1 MRMDGLVLMSK
12 FIRDFSPQRKSTFF
26 YVFLLLLFLFFL
38 PQKSVS
44 QSQKNSSFVARI
56 FVMIDGQESGEE
68 IGELI
73 PIKEGEPF
81 SLKKISQSIKQIYTT
96 GLFSDVQVSKEGDQ
110 EILLTFHLTRRLFIR
125 KIVFKGNKK
134 FPSKKLKDGLLS
146 LREGSFFMEKKLSR
160 TVEELKNA
168 LYREGYF
175 NPEIKVDTKR
185 VAKSSSVD
193 VFFEIHSA
201 RKFIIRT
208 IAFSGEKIL
217 PEAELKKEMKSKE
230 GKVYIPSVFDED
242 ITRLQEVYD
251 SMNYQRAEIE
261 VEEKRFDEKEGC
273 VDLILKIIPHEKIEI
288 IVKGAQ
294 VPLDLLKPIWEARIF
309 EEWGQTEGHA
319 KILSYMREKGYLQC
333 SVTSFVEKVDDEL
346 RVVYEVIPREKYKI
360 QEISFEGLKY
370 FTPSQLEKE
379 LGIMGKTPFIDRI
392 DGARLFDLP
401 EEIGFL
407 YKTKGFPNTSVDFT
421 FPLLGGK
428 RVKALI
434 NIEEGNQE
442 KIQKIDF
449 QGVRSVDRKTI
460 LEQIGSFEGG
470 PFFQL
475 NVQKDI
481 GKLENFYL
489 NQGIRGTEIEARVE
503 RTGEDLFS
511 VVFAVSEGKKVEI
524 ENIVITG
531 NVVTKRSV
539 IIRELRIK
547 EGDYAFYEK
556 IRESKRRLENLGVFT
571 QVRIEEIPLSSEKGN
586 LVINVREGERNYAAV
601 GIGLETKT
609 EPQSNVW
616 NTAIIPRGTAE
627 YIRSNILG
635 SAAQL
640 SLIGQF
646 SLKEKRGVISWEQP
660 YFFGNPMATY
670 LNAWWEMEERR
681 SFSYERRGISL
692 TGIHSLSENMM
703 LLLTL
708 RWVRTELFNL
718 KIEPSE
724 VDRQQRPFS
733 VTSVSGS
740 FIWDRRDDPFNP
752 AAGSF
757 LSFAFEWAYPLF
769 KVEYYYLKSFLKH
782 QQFIPV
788 FPRVTFS
795 WISRLGLGEGK
806 IPIHERFFAGG
817 SNSFRGA
824 EFDELGPK
832 DSLSQVPVGGKALF
846 LLNFELSF
854 PLLSAVEN
862 LSGAVFYD
870 KGSVFTGVK
879 DLSLSQLRDALG
891 IGIRYRTPLGPVRLE
906 LGWNLNPR
914 EEEKRFLVFITI
926 GNVF

>member
-1 MRMDGLVLMSK
+1 VITGNVVTKRSVI
-12 FIRDFSPQRKSTFF
+12 IR
-26 YVFLLLLFLFFL
+26 
-38 PQKSVS
+38 
-44 QSQKNSSFVARI
+44 
-56 FVMIDGQESGEE
+56 
-68 IGELI
+68 ELR
-73 PIKEGEPF
+73 IKEGD
-81 SLKKISQSIKQIYTT
+81 Y
-96 GLFSDVQVSKEGDQ
+96 
-110 EILLTFHLTRRLFIR
+110 
-125 KIVFKGNKK
+125 
-134 FPSKKLKDGLLS
+134 
-146 LREGSFFMEKKLSR
+146 
-160 TVEELKNA
+160 
-168 LYREGYF
+168 
-175 NPEIKVDTKR
+175 
-185 VAKSSSVD
+185 
-193 VFFEIHSA
+193 
-201 RKFIIRT
+201 
-208 IAFSGEKIL
+208 AF
-217 PEAELKKEMKSKE
+217 
-230 GKVYIPSVFDED
+230 Y
-242 ITRLQEVYD
+242 
-251 SMNYQRAEIE
+251 
-261 VEEKRFDEKEGC
+261 
-273 VDLILKIIPHEKIEI
+273 EKIEI
-288 IVKGAQ
+288 VVKGAQ
-294 VPLDLLKPIWEARIF
+294 IPLNLLKPIWEARIF
-309 EEWGQTEGHA
+309 EEWGLREGHA
-319 KILSYMREKGYLQC
+319 KILGYMRKKGYLFC
-333 SVTSFVEKVDDEL
+333 SVTPFVEKIDNEL
-346 RVVYEVIPREKYKI
+346 RVIYEVTPNQKYKI

-379 LGIMGKTPFIDRI
+379 LEILGKTPFMDRI

-401 EEIGFL
+401 EEIVFL
-407 YKTKGFPNTSVDFT
+407 FEIKGFPNTSVSFT
-421 FPLLGGK
+421 FPSLGGK

-434 NIEEGNQE
+434 NIEEGSQE
-442 KIQKIDF
+442 KIEKIDF

-481 GKLENFYL
+481 EKLESYYL
-489 NQGIRGTEIEARVE
+489 NRGMRGTEIEARVE

-511 VVFAVSEGKKVEI
+511 VVFAVSEGKKIEI

-571 QVRIEEIPLSSEKGN
+571 QVKIEEIPLSSEKEN

-609 EPQSNVW
+609 EPQSLFRIW
-616 NTAIIPRGTAE
+616 NTVVIPRGTAE

-640 SLIGQF
+640 SLSGQF
-646 SLKEKRGVISWEQP
+646 SLKEKRAVISWEQP
-660 YFFGNPMATY
+660 YFFGHPMETY
-670 LNAWWEMEERR
+670 LNAWLEREERR

-692 TGIHSLSENMM
+692 TGINSISENMIF
-703 LLLTL
+703 LLTL

-724 VDRQQRPFS
+724 VDRQHSPFS
-733 VTSVSGS
+733 ATSVSGS

-769 KVEYYYLKSFLKH
+769 KVKSYYLKSFLKH

-795 WISRLGLGEGK
+795 WTSRLGLGEGK

-832 DSLSQVPVGGKALF
+832 DSLSQMPVGGKALF

-914 EEEKRFLVFITI
+914 EEEKRFLVFLTI

>member
-1 MRMDGLVLMSK
+1 
-12 FIRDFSPQRKSTFF
+12 
-26 YVFLLLLFLFFL
+26 
-38 PQKSVS
+38 
-44 QSQKNSSFVARI
+44 VAGV
-56 FVMIDGQESGEE
+56 FVMMDGQESGEE
-68 IGELI
+68 IVELI
-73 PIKEGEPF
+73 LIKEGEPF
-81 SLKKISQSIKQIYTT
+81 SLKKISQSIKQIYKT
-96 GLFSDVQVSKEGDQ
+96 GLFSNVQVSKEGDQ
-110 EILLTFHLTRRLFIR
+110 EILLTFHLTRRRFIR
-125 KIVFKGNKK
+125 KIVFKGNNN
-134 FPSKKLKDGLLS
+134 FSSKKLKDGLLS

-160 TVEELKNA
+160 TIEELKKA
-168 LYREGYF
+168 LNREGYF
-175 NPEIKVDTKR
+175 NPEIKVYTER

-201 RKFIIRT
+201 RKFIIRK

-217 PEAELKKEMKSKE
+217 REAELKKEMKSKE

-242 ITRLQEVYD
+242 ITRLQGIYD
-251 SMNYQRAEIE
+251 SMNYLRAEIE
-261 VEEKRFDEKEGC
+261 VEEKRFDEKKGL
-273 VDLILKIIPHEKIEI
+273 VDLTLKVIPHEKIEI

-309 EEWGQTEGHA
+309 EDWGLREGHA
-319 KILSYMREKGYLQC
+319 KILGYMRKKGYLLC
-333 SVTSFVEKVDDEL
+333 SVKPFIEKVDNEL
-346 RVVYEVIPREKYKI
+346 RIIYEVTPKHKYKI

-370 FTPSQLEKE
+370 FTPYQLEKE
-379 LGIMGKTPFIDRI
+379 LGFLGKTPFMGRI

-401 EEIGFL
+401 EEIVFL
-407 YKTKGFPNTSVDFT
+407 YKIKGFPNTRVSFT
-421 FPLLGGK
+421 FPSLGGK
-428 RVKALI
+428 KVKALI
-434 NIEEGNQE
+434 NIEEGIQE
-442 KIQKIDF
+442 KIEKIDF

-481 GKLENFYL
+481 GKLESYYRNR
-489 NQGIRGTEIEARVE
+489 GMRGTEIEARVE

-511 VVFAVSEGKKVEI
+511 VVFAISEGKKVGI

-556 IRESKRRLENLGVFT
+556 IRESKMRLENLGVFT
-571 QVRIEEIPLSSEKGN
+571 QVKIEEIPISSEKEN
-586 LVINVREGERNYAAV
+586 LVINVREGERNYAAL

-609 EPQSNVW
+609 EPQSFRTW

-627 YIRSNILG
+627 YIRSNIFG

-646 SLKEKRGVISWEQP
+646 SLREKRGVISWEQP
-660 YFFGNPMATY
+660 YFFGQPMKTY
-670 LNAWWEMEERR
+670 LNAWLEREERK

-692 TGIHSLSENMM
+692 TGINSVSENMM
-703 LLLTL
+703 LLMTL
-708 RWVRTELFNL
+708 RWVRTELLNL

-724 VDRQQRPFS
+724 VDRQHSPFS
-733 VTSVSGS
+733 ATSVSGG

-769 KVEYYYLKSFLKH
+769 KVKSYYLKGFLKH

-795 WISRLGLGEGK
+795 CTSRLGMGEGK

-832 DSLSQVPVGGKALF
+832 DSLSQIPVGGKALF
-846 LLNFELSF
+846 LLNLELSF
-854 PLLSAVEN
+854 PLLSAVKN
-862 LSGAVFYD
+862 LSGVVFYD
-870 KGSVFTGVK
+870 KGSVFTRVK
-879 DLSLSQLRDALG
+879 DLSLSRLRDALG
-891 IGIRYRTPLGPVRLE
+891 LGIRYRTPLGPVRLE

-914 EEEKRFLVFITI
+914 EEEKSFLAFITI